1 MQEALNQ
8 IALGLFTGLALV
20 STGIG
25 MTLRG
30 PRKWAVMLPSVALA
44 LLGVWLLAMTAR

>member
-1 MQEALNQ
+1 VAEALDQ

-20 STGIG
+20 GAGIG

-30 PRKWAVMLPSVALA
+30 PRKWVVLLPSAALV
-44 LLGVWLLAMTAR
+44 LLGVWLLGMTA